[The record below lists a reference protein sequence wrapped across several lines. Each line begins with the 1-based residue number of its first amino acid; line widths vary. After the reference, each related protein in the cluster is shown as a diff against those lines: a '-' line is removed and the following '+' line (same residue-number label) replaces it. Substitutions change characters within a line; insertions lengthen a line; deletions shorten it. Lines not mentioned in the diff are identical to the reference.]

1 MRLVLRVILVVIV
14 VVAGAFLL
22 LGYWAGQHGPKAQP
36 SSSTIGTS
44 GSGKSEKPS
53 IDTEKARQAGAEIGE
68 KAAQASAK
76 VQETVAEA
84 SITAKI
90 KAKMALDDSV
100 KSRTI
105 DVTTN
110 GTTVTLSGTVRSV
123 AEHDRALALARETTG
138 VAQVVD
144 HLTVQR

>member
-1 MRLVLRVILVVIV
+1 MRQVLRVVLVVLV

-36 SSSTIGTS
+36 STIGTS
-44 GSGKSEKPS
+44 GSVTGDKRS
-53 IDTEKARQAGAEIGE
+53 IDTGKARQIGAAIGE
-68 KAAQASAK
+68 KTAQASAK

-84 SITAKI
+84 GLTAKI

-110 GTTVTLSGTVRSV
+110 GTTVTLSGSVGSV
-123 AEHDRALALARETTG
+123 AEHDRALALARETAG
-138 VAQVVD
+138 
-144 HLTVQR
+144 